1 MQTASAV
8 KEYQRHHQLKL
19 DSNISRSLDQQFRS
33 LLTLP
38 TSPGKFH
45 IKLLVLFGGIVSKD
59 RLLTFVIFLFVE
71 DIKNWCP
78 DKTFCF
84 TYNHPLPYPYHITL

>member
-1 MQTASAV
+1 MRTAPAV
-8 KEYQRHHQLKL
+8 KEYQRHHQLNL
-19 DSNISRSLDQQFRS
+19 VSIISRSLDQQFIS
-33 LLTLP
+33 LLTPP
-38 TSPGKFH
+38 TSPEKLH
-45 IKLLVLFGGIVSKD
+45 IKLLFLVGGIVSKY